1 MPEPRADLVIQI
13 SASQAL
19 ADTPLEEP
27 AKACSL
33 PSELQRR
40 LEPGEEIILAFR
52 GYMVTTSI
60 VWIADAPFDG
70 GFHAG
75 VRLLAVSILP
85 EDCAYY

>member
-1 MPEPRADLVIQI
+1 MPEPQADLVIQI
-13 SASQAL
+13 SASQAF
-19 ADTPLEEP
+19 ADTPLGEP
-27 AKACSL
+27 AKEGSL
-33 PSELQRR
+33 ASELRRR

-52 GYMVTTSI
+52 GYLATTSI
-60 VWIADAPFDG
+60 VWIADAPFDR